1 MAVRGWLPGTDGGGA
16 GGNATPR
23 QPGLDRFGIAVNAEE
38 ITWWCLG
45 SLVLLARNPS
55 TCINLVRSSRLGMAW
70 GNGALVEGCPQ
81 VKRAVTTLSGG
92 YRSGSAGAYGSWR
105 LSASMISR
113 VRSWS
118 SASRARS
125 FFALSNK
132 GWYSVSSAG
141 DKRRGTGFPP
151 ASRGHPAS

>member
-92 YRSGSAGAYGSWR
+92 YRSGSAGGLR
-105 LSASMISR
+105 LLAA
-113 VRSWS
+113 VCLDDFEGGSWS

-141 DKRRGTGFPP
+141 DR
-151 ASRGHPAS
+151 